1 MRRKPSWNINVYT
14 SWVTR
19 WSAAVSSQCNL
30 CTGFTWNEKRFRPLS
45 VSTAKKMD
53 VADYVGSGFYAH
65 PPAHPLKL
73 AKATRFL
80 LASLELPTYS
90 WLHPPSYFRTCGFH
104 QHAKRE
110 CCQPYVYTS
119 VYTRTRTSAR
129 ASASVVFSRRAT
141 PSLSSVVVGRG
152 PGGVRTR
159 ARTCPDARVRSDM
172 TPNAAAADAVV
183 QRPAWGVQPASRRS
197 QCDQQH
203 GSPEKF
209 YFRIFHDTG
218 LVDQLLSR

>member
-1 MRRKPSWNINVYT
+1 M
-14 SWVTR
+14 
-19 WSAAVSSQCNL
+19 
-30 CTGFTWNEKRFRPLS
+30 
-45 VSTAKKMD
+45 
-53 VADYVGSGFYAH
+53 
-65 PPAHPLKL
+65 
-73 AKATRFL
+73 
-80 LASLELPTYS
+80 
-90 WLHPPSYFRTCGFH
+90 
-104 QHAKRE
+104 
-110 CCQPYVYTS
+110 
-119 VYTRTRTSAR
+119 
-129 ASASVVFSRRAT
+129 
-141 PSLSSVVVGRG
+141 VGRG
-152 PGGVRTR
+152 PGGVRTL